1 MQKVLITGASGLIG
15 RRLIQLLL
23 KRGYSVHT
31 LSRNADTSQKSYKT
45 FGWNIDKGEVDTHAF
60 EGVEAIIH
68 LAGAGVAENRWT
80 DTYKKEIIDSRVKGA
95 KLIFDVLKKNKG
107 GVKTYISAA
116 AVGYYGDCGDELLGE
131 EHPAGK
137 GFLSEVCKQWEQSAK
152 QFSKIGIREVRCR
165 IGVVLAQNGGALPE
179 LTKTMGL
186 GVSAYF
192 AKSPLYYPWVH
203 LDDVCGAMIQAFE
216 NENMKG
222 AYNTT
227 APTPI
232 AIKELILE
240 IIRVKKIQTLLV
252 PAPSFAIQLALG
264 DMSEMILG
272 SQRCSA
278 GKLMESGYEFKYGN
292 ITQALES
299 IYGR

>member
-15 RRLIQLLL
+15 KRLIQLLL
-23 KRGYSVHT
+23 KKGYPVHA
-31 LSRNADTSQKSYKT
+31 LSRSADTTHKSYKT
-45 FGWNIDKGEVDTHAF
+45 FSWNIDKGEVDTRAF
-60 EGVEAIIH
+60 EGIDAIIH
-68 LAGAGVAENRWT
+68 LAGAGVAESRWT

-95 KLIFDVLKKNKG
+95 NLIFDILKKDNH
-107 GVKTYISAA
+107 GVRTFISAA

-137 GFLSEVCKQWEQSAK
+137 GFLSEVCKKWEQSAK

-165 IGVVLAQNGGALPE
+165 IGIVLARNGGALPE
-179 LTKTMGL
+179 LTKTLGL

-192 AKSPLYYPWVH
+192 AKFPLYYPWVH
-203 LDDVCGAMIQAFE
+203 VDDVCGAMIQALK

-227 APTPI
+227 APTPLP
-232 AIKELILE
+232 IKELMQE
-240 IIRVKKIQTLLV
+240 IIRVKKVKALLV
-252 PAPSFAIQLALG
+252 PAPSFAIQLAMG
-264 DMSEMILG
+264 EMSEMLLS

-278 GKLMESGYEFKYGN
+278 EKLMESGYLFKYGN
-292 ITQALES
+292 ITEALES
-299 IYGR
+299 IYD